1 MQVQAC
7 LYRRRP
13 RVLRL
18 PYRLAFPRRH
28 RHRLYRILKLHREI
42 FRFRHLPQ
50 VLLRALLDLMAIM
63 DIRNSGPRARRL
75 HPMATHPTSSRIN
88 MEDTT
93 SSDHHLLLLH
103 MDIHISSSIPNSLMV
118 AVHREGMEA
127 ILSIKG
133 SSSRVEAGIRERIM
147 ETPQQ
152 VVTRKVPVAS
162 IGGRAMNSLLGRC
175 LVGEC
180 IRPRITLLLTYL

>member
-13 RVLRL
+13 RALRL

-42 FRFRHLPQ
+42 FRFPHLPQ

-75 HPMATHPTSSRIN
+75 QPMATHPTNSSKLN

-93 SSDHHLLLLH
+93 SSDHNHLLLH
-103 MDIHISSSIPNSLMV
+103 MDIRISSSIFNSLMV
-118 AVHREGMEA
+118 AVHREGMGA
-127 ILSIKG
+127 ILSTKD
-133 SSSRVEAGIRERIM
+133 SNSRVEAGIREPIM
-147 ETPQQ
+147 ETPQL
-152 VVTRKVPVAS
+152 VATHKVQVAS
-162 IGGRAMNSLLGRC
+162 IGGRAMNSLLP
-175 LVGEC
+175 
-180 IRPRITLLLTYL
+180 RPLSRWSMH